1 MPGKKIKV
9 NLAPE
14 KQAEGQ
20 TREIFQ
26 QIKHA
31 LGVPYVAT
39 FFRALASFPQ
49 FLELFW
55 NAAKPVVSTQEFFSF
70 SERLGAE
77 AYTRVHNY
85 LSAPQLQNG
94 STEAHFE
101 IGNDNGTGLPQV
113 IELYQH
119 SSPMLLLICAALVQE
134 FENPGRE
141 AQPGTPISSQQKF
154 SEIALITEEDA
165 APAASRKIF
174 EDIKRTLNI
183 PFLSSCYLNLGQ
195 SPEFLKRSW
204 ESLKPVLRTPAYEQ
218 HRLAIL
224 ESALSLAAELPE
236 PLQLS
241 VSQMEEAGVLF
252 DDIHRIA
259 QVAELFLDVLS
270 RQVLN
275 MAFAKICLESEWKG
289 QVAA

>member
-1 MPGKKIKV
+1 MPWKKIKL
-9 NLAPE
+9 NLVPE
-14 KQAEGQ
+14 KHAEGR
-20 TREIFQ
+20 TREIFEE
-26 QIKHA
+26 IKQT
-31 LGVPYVAT
+31 LGVPYVST

-49 FLELFW
+49 FLDLFW
-55 NAAKPVVSTQEFFSF
+55 SAAKPVVSTQEFFSF

-94 STEAHFE
+94 SIEAHFSN
-101 IGNDNGTGLPQV
+101 NDGTGLHQV
-113 IELYQH
+113 VELYQH
-119 SSPMLLLICAALVQE
+119 SSPMLLLICAALIQE

-141 AQPGTPISSQQKF
+141 AQQGTPISSQEKLL
-154 SEIALITEEDA
+154 EIALITEEDA
-165 APAASRKIF
+165 APAASRKIL
-174 EDIKRTLNI
+174 EDIKRTLNT

-195 SPEFLKRSW
+195 SPEFLKRYW

-218 HRLAIL
+218 HRMAIL
-224 ESALSLAAELPE
+224 ESALSLADELPE

-259 QVAELFLDVLS
+259 QIAELFLEVLS

-275 MAFAKICLESEWKG
+275 MAFAKICLESEWQG
-289 QVAA
+289 EAAA

>member
-1 MPGKKIKV
+1 MPWKKIKL
-9 NLAPE
+9 NLVPE
-14 KQAEGQ
+14 KQAEGP
-20 TREIFQ
+20 TRKIFGEI
-26 QIKHA
+26 KYA
-31 LGVPYVAT
+31 LGVPYVNT

-49 FLELFW
+49 FFDLFW
-55 NAAKPVVSTQEFFSF
+55 NAAKPVVSTQEFLSF

-85 LSAPQLQNG
+85 LSVPQLQNG
-94 STEAHFE
+94 STEVHF
-101 IGNDNGTGLPQV
+101 GSDNGTGLYPV

-119 SSPMLLLICAALVQE
+119 SSPMLLLLCAALVQE

-141 AQPGTPISSQQKF
+141 AQPGKPISSQQKF
-154 SEIALITEEDA
+154 SGISLITEEDA

-174 EDIKRTLNI
+174 EDIKRTLNM

-195 SPEFLKRSW
+195 SPEFLKRYW
-204 ESLKPVLRTPAYEQ
+204 KSLKPVLRTPAYEQ
-218 HRLAIL
+218 HRGAIL

-241 VSQMEEAGVLF
+241 ASQMEEAGVPF

-259 QVAELFLDVLS
+259 QIAELFLDVLS

-275 MAFAKICLESEWKG
+275 MAFAKICLESER
-289 QVAA
+289 QEEVAA

>member
-1 MPGKKIKV
+1 MPWKKIKL
-9 NLAPE
+9 NLVPE

-20 TREIFQ
+20 AREIFKE
-26 QIKHA
+26 IKQG
-31 LGVPYVAT
+31 LDVPYVST

-49 FLELFW
+49 FLDLFW
-55 NAAKPVVSTQEFFSF
+55 KSAKPVASTQEFFSF

-85 LSAPQLQNG
+85 LSVPQLQNG
-94 STEAHFE
+94 STEVHF
-101 IGNDNGTGLPQV
+101 GNDHETALQQV

-141 AQPGTPISSQQKF
+141 AQRSTPISSQQKF
-154 SEIALITEEDA
+154 SEISLITVEDA
-165 APAASRKIF
+165 APAPSRKIF
-174 EDIKRTLNI
+174 EDIKRTLNV
-183 PFLSSCYLNLGQ
+183 PFLNSCYLNLGQ
-195 SPEFLKRSW
+195 SPEFLKRYW

-218 HRLAIL
+218 NRLAIL
-224 ESALSLAAELPE
+224 ESALSLAAELPA

-241 VSQMEEAGVLF
+241 VSQMEEAGVLV

-275 MAFAKICLESEWKG
+275 MAFAKICLESEWQG
-289 QVAA
+289 EAAA

>member
-1 MPGKKIKV
+1 MGMPWKKIKLNPV
-9 NLAPE
+9 TE
-14 KQAEGQ
+14 KQAEGR
-20 TREIFQ
+20 TREIFEDIRQ
-26 QIKHA
+26 T
-31 LGVPYVAT
+31 LGVPYVST
-39 FFRALASFPQ
+39 FFQALASFPR
-49 FLELFW
+49 FLDLFW
-55 NAAKPVVSTQEFFSF
+55 NATKPVLGTHEFFQF
-70 SERLGAE
+70 SDRLGAE

-85 LSAPQLQNG
+85 FSPPRLQNG
-94 STEAHFE
+94 SMEVSFSSDEASLH
-101 IGNDNGTGLPQV
+101 QV

-119 SSPMLLLICAALVQE
+119 SSAALLLICAALVQE

-141 AQPGTPISSQQKF
+141 AHQGTPRNPQQKF
-154 SEIALITEEDA
+154 SEISVITEEEA

-174 EDIKRTLNI
+174 EDIKRTLNT
-183 PFLSSCYLNLGQ
+183 PFLSSCYLNLGH
-195 SPEFLKRSW
+195 SPEFLKRYW
-204 ESLKPVLRTPAYEQ
+204 ESLKPLLRTPAYEQ

-259 QVAELFLDVLS
+259 QVAELFLDTLT

-275 MAFAKICLESEWKG
+275 MAFAKICVESEW
-289 QVAA
+289 QDEAAA